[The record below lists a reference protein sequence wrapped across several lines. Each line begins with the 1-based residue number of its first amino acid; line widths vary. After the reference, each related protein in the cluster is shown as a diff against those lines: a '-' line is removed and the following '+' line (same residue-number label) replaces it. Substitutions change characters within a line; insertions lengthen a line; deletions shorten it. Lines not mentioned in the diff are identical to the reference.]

1 MSVVSELDSFK
12 LVAEQLPLLR
22 ELNDIKR
29 LYARNLG
36 SHSLATQVFFG
47 ATNPLHLGEPLNA
60 DIWCAAI
67 VCAARLGAITP
78 YILNDIGVAPEE
90 RLAVYQNSIKMHTA
104 LPQHV
109 TNTFLNAA
117 KRLDS
122 VSIEKAEST
131 SEWVVNLAASPR
143 AGATCPGKPR
153 IALEPAEMHSD
164 HCILVATNA
173 YILADIFGAKK
184 EDAWLIS
191 LCHHLHNAYLPD
203 AGFTGEVL
211 LGAHLQRIIVS
222 QRNRVL
228 KNFTKDYQERVIE
241 LFSQIDD
248 LESPLAQTFHAADTI
263 DRIIQ
268 MEHYERAANFK
279 VINVL
284 EDFNLVHE
292 GSAQR
297 FQHELLN
304 SIGITYKAVS

>member
-1 MSVVSELDSFK
+1 MNAVIRRDTFK

-36 SHSLATQVFFG
+36 ARSFATRVFFG
-47 ATNPLHLGEPLNA
+47 ATKPLHLGDPLNA
-60 DIWCAAI
+60 DVWCAAI

-78 YILNDIGVAPEE
+78 HILNDIGVTPKE
-90 RLAVYQNSIKMHTA
+90 RLAVYQNSIQTHSS
-104 LPQHV
+104 LPQ
-109 TNTFLNAA
+109 NIKSALLDAA
-117 KRLDS
+117 KNLDGVS
-122 VSIEKAEST
+122 VEKAEGHC
-131 SEWVVNLAASPR
+131 EWVEYLATSPR

-173 YILADIFGAKK
+173 YILAGIFGANK

-211 LGAHLQRIIVS
+211 LGSHLQSIIDS
-222 QRNRVL
+222 QRNRTL
-228 KNFTKDYQERVIE
+228 KNVSKNYQERITS
-241 LFSQIDD
+241 LFKEIDD

-263 DRIIQ
+263 DRVIQ

-279 VINVL
+279 VISAL
-284 EDFNLVHE
+284 EDFNIVHE
-292 GSAQR
+292 GSAQQ
-297 FQHELLN
+297 FQFELLN
-304 SIGITYKAVS
+304 SIGIAYKAAS

>member
-1 MSVVSELDSFK
+1 MNAVSQRDRFQ

-36 SHSLATQVFFG
+36 SRSFATRVFFG
-47 ATNPLHLGEPLNA
+47 ATAPLHRGELLNA
-60 DIWCAAI
+60 DTWCAAI

-78 YILNDIGVAPEE
+78 HILSDIGVATEE
-90 RLAVYQNSIKMHTA
+90 RLLVYQNSIQTHSSLPENVKSTLLGTA
-104 LPQHV
+104 K
-109 TNTFLNAA
+109 N
-117 KRLDS
+117 LDGI
-122 VSIEKAEST
+122 SIENAESH
-131 SEWVVNLAASPR
+131 SKWVEYLAASPR

-173 YILADIFGAKK
+173 YILADIFGANK

-211 LGAHLQRIIVS
+211 LGDRLQGIIDS
-222 QRNRVL
+222 QRSRALKNVAENYQNRVM
-228 KNFTKDYQERVIE
+228 D
-241 LFSQIDD
+241 LFREIDN

-263 DRIIQ
+263 DRVIQ

-279 VINVL
+279 VISAL

-292 GSAQR
+292 GSAQQ
-297 FQHELLN
+297 FQFELLN
-304 SIGITYKAVS
+304 SIGIAYKAAS

>member
-1 MSVVSELDSFK
+1 MSVVCELDTFK

-47 ATNPLHLGEPLNA
+47 ATKPLHLREPLNA
-60 DIWCAAI
+60 DLWCAAI

-78 YILNDIGVAPEE
+78 HILNDIGVAPEE
-90 RLAVYQNSIKMHTA
+90 RLAVYQNSIKTHTA
-104 LPQHV
+104 LPQNV
-109 TNTFLNAA
+109 KNTLLHAA
-117 KRLDS
+117 KSLDS
-122 VSIEKAEST
+122 VSIEKAESP
-131 SEWVVNLAASPR
+131 SEWVANLAASPR

-211 LGAHLQRIIVS
+211 LDTQLKSIIDS
-222 QRNRVL
+222 QRSRVL
-228 KNFTKDYQERVIE
+228 KNLTKDYQERIIE
-241 LFSQIDD
+241 LFSEIDD
-248 LESPLAQTFHAADTI
+248 LTSPLAQTFHAADTI
-263 DRIIQ
+263 DRVIQ

-279 VINVL
+279 VINAL